1 MNADMSA
8 SPNLKGGQ
16 TLGPDDDGFV
26 DEPSFDIRDVLM
38 FARRRYATI
47 LAGAVLTVVVGLVA
61 ISQMTPRYKASA
73 TVLIDAQSAQ
83 VVDIEAVLSGLGAGS
98 SSANAQ
104 TAIITSRAI
113 AERVADRLNLWESPE
128 FSPSGGSF
136 LSKLN
141 PLNWFG
147 SADPSVVD
155 PDVVEARKRERVI
168 ALLRDRMDVRPSSA
182 TQTLEISY
190 ESPDPQISA
199 NIVNT
204 IADEYAL
211 DQLEAKF
218 EATKSASEWL
228 SRRLQS
234 MRLSLD
240 AAERAVETF
249 RSENDLINAD
259 GLLLSEQELSELNS
273 QLILIRAEKAEKQ
286 AIYSRAQQLLNGGAS
301 LESVSEV
308 IQSPVIAALRQQQAE
323 LARKQADLA
332 SRYGDRHPQMINV
345 RAERRDLDAQIQQ
358 EISRIVDSLKN
369 AVEVVRTRE
378 RSIEQS
384 LEERRTFAAQN
395 NQALVQLRALEREA
409 EATRTLYETFLAR
422 FKEVN
427 EQESLQTSGVRV
439 ISPAVVPS
447 SPSSPRTNLILLG
460 AIIAGLGLGGV
471 VAVGQELLDDTFHTA
486 KQIEQ
491 LLGIPNIGVVPLINE
506 EGRDGVSADYVLEKP
521 LSPYAEAFRSLRTSL
536 ELSNVDTPPKVVLIT
551 SAIPSEGKTSIATSF
566 ALAAARAGQNTVIV
580 DCDLRKPRVHKA
592 LGAGTVE
599 KGLVEYLAKPGSLDG
614 ILRTHEASGADYIPV
629 AVGSINPTEVLG
641 SRHMADLIG
650 ELRNRYDLVV
660 IDSAPL
666 LPVADTRVV
675 ASLADTT
682 VLAVRWGKTPR
693 AASRNA
699 ANLLRRSGL
708 RLAGTVLSAVDMNQQ
723 ASYGYGDAAYT
734 YGNYN
739 EYYEG

>member
-1 MNADMSA
+1 MNADMSV
-8 SPNLKGGQ
+8 SPEFKGSQ
-16 TLGPDDDGFV
+16 ALGPDDDEFAE
-26 DEPSFDIRDVLM
+26 EPSFNIRDALM

-47 LAGAVLTVVVGLVA
+47 LAGAILAVVVGLVA
-61 ISQMTPRYKASA
+61 TSQMTPRYKATA
-73 TVLIDAQSAQ
+73 TVLIDTQSAQ
-83 VVDIEAVLSGLGAGS
+83 VVDIDAVLSGLGAGS

-113 AERVADRLNLWESPE
+113 AERVSERLDLWNNPDFGPASP
-128 FSPSGGSF
+128 SF

-141 PLNWFG
+141 PFGWFG
-147 SADPSVVD
+147 GADTPLE
-155 PDVVEARKRERVI
+155 PDVAEARQRERVI
-168 ALLRDRMDVRPSSA
+168 AILRDRMEVRPSST
-182 TQTLEISY
+182 TQTVEISY
-190 ESPDPQISA
+190 ESSDPQMSA
-199 NIVNT
+199 RIANT

-218 EATKSASEWL
+218 EATKNASEWL

-286 AIYSRAQQLLNGGAS
+286 AIYARAQQLLNGGAS

-384 LEERRTFAAQN
+384 LEERRNFAAQN

-447 SPSSPRTNLILLG
+447 SPSFPRTNLILLG
-460 AIIAGLGLGGV
+460 ALIAGLGLGGA

-486 KQIEQ
+486 KQVEQ
-491 LLGIPNIGVVPLINE
+491 LLGVPNIGVVPLINE
-506 EGRDGVSADYVLEKP
+506 EGRDGVTADYVLEKP

-592 LGAGTVE
+592 LGGGPVE

-675 ASLADTT
+675 ANLADTT

-693 AASRNA
+693 AASLNA
-699 ANLLRRSGL
+699 ANLLRRSGQ

-734 YGNYN
+734 YSNYN